1 MSRPVHNKSFIAA
14 LSLALAVTTGLARTE
29 KVWAQNLD
37 DLGIPPLEVHLP
49 KGEGHEPFDPKRVP
63 QSGGGASRLLSG
75 LAVKHG

>member
-1 MSRPVHNKSFIAA
+1 MSRIVQNKTIVAA
-14 LSLALAVTTGLARTE
+14 LSLALALTTGLARTE
-29 KVWAQNLD
+29 KVWAQNQN
-37 DLGIPPLEVHLP
+37 DLGALPLEVHMP

>member
-1 MSRPVHNKSFIAA
+1 MSRPVHNKTVIAI

-29 KVWAQNLD
+29 KVWAQNLN
-37 DLGIPPLEVHLP
+37 DLGALPLEVHSP

-75 LAVKHG
+75 LAVKHS